1 MKRKIFISLAALL
14 ALCASIG
21 FTAPQYAFAASGTG
35 SATGSGTANTA
46 QTDICAGVDA
56 VQKQANGTSAC
67 STNGT
72 STVGGIIHTVI
83 NVMSFFVGLV
93 AVVMIIVGGFRYIT
107 SGGDSG
113 KASSARTTIVSA
125 VIGLLIVALAQVI
138 VQFVL
143 TNGNPAGSSTT
154 QKKQ

>member
-1 MKRKIFISLAALL
+1 MKRKLLAIVAVVFFLAAVGLSVPRL
-14 ALCASIG
+14 
-21 FTAPQYAFAASGTG
+21 AFAA
-35 SATGSGTANTA
+35 TADTA

-56 VQKQANGTSAC
+56 VQTQANGTSAC
-67 STNGT
+67 ATNGT
-72 STVGGIIHTVI
+72 SAVGSIIHTVI
-83 NVMSFFVGLV
+83 NVISFFVGLV
-93 AVVMIIVGGFRYIT
+93 AVIMIIVGGFRYIT

-143 TNGNPAGSSTT
+143 TNGNPAGPSTKGKT
-154 QKKQ
+154 GTSG